1 MAIRFLPEIRES
13 GGDPGATGG
22 LPASAPSGPGHWR
35 ASRQWHPV
43 IGLGIALGLALICGL
58 AAAEPPKP
66 RAWDFEADRP
76 GAIAAGFVAAEGRW
90 EVVADGAN
98 RVLAQRASN
107 PDDTFN
113 VALAAGTDYGDLDL
127 SVKLKAVAGELDRGG
142 GLVWRAK
149 DARNYYIARYNPLED
164 NFRVYKVEDGKR
176 TQFESAN
183 VPGDAAWHTLRVTMV
198 GDRIRC
204 LLDGKALLDVADGTF
219 PGAGK
224 VGLWSKSDARTYFDD
239 LSVAAP

>member
-1 MAIRFLPEIRES
+1 MVGRRKL
-13 GGDPGATGG
+13 
-22 LPASAPSGPGHWR
+22 
-35 ASRQWHPV
+35 
-43 IGLGIALGLALICGL
+43 ALGLTLACGF
-58 AAAEPPKP
+58 AGAAEPAPKP
-66 RAWDFEADRP
+66 P

-113 VALAAGTDYGDLDL
+113 VALAGDTNYQDVDL
-127 SVKLKAVAGELDRGG
+127 SVKLKAVAGEVDRGG

-149 DARNYYIARYNPLED
+149 DAKDYYIARYNPLED
-164 NFRVYKVEDGKR
+164 NFRVYKVEGGKR
-176 TQFESAN
+176 TQFQDAK

-204 LLDGKALLDVADGTF
+204 MLDGKPLLDVADRTF
-219 PGAGK
+219 PAAGK

-239 LSVAAP
+239 LNVTGP